1 MRNVKAQ
8 QYVRTNQFEIEAR
21 LDGLVEKFQVLDRD
35 DIAEVLQSRRSEL
48 SRFRNKWTPEFL
60 SLLLELSDRPA
71 EKTQVED
78 LDGVQQP
85 ATISPELTWEEILAD
100 DPLTDEDLWKN
111 VSFSPDSS
119 EDEAHIPST
128 SARKRKQSPQKR
140 HLHIEASSERPS
152 GILPVEVALLD
163 SVKQSQFWLR
173 ESEAS
178 ESTITD
184 SGRQV
189 ISEYQAISEVKHM
202 LQSLPTSLFASVGQN
217 IVVVGKFSIT
227 QVSPAEFDA
236 VLKTFARTGSWLR
249 QLKAYACQ
257 KTASPVSQT
266 FRNAIR
272 ERFTGF
278 YKELNGHEGFGTD
291 SGVDVLISLQQLSVQ
306 IEELTRP
313 LSWLYRTT
321 SQLSSSQRPFDYL
334 EITYSHTCNAQAL
347 GEERMFQGL
356 AEIFFQC
363 LRTYLKPLRLW
374 MEEGELQD
382 SDDGSFITKS
392 TEDIELA
399 RLWHDLYSIRL
410 DSNGRPLAPSF
421 FHPSGISI
429 LNAGKSIVFL
439 RRLGVNSSLESSA
452 EEPNLDFESVCGDR
466 DLWKLLPF
474 PEMLASSLDRWI
486 QSKCG
491 LASSILRQYL
501 FTECR
506 LEHHLESLAYIYLSR
521 DGALFQE
528 FADQIFQRLDSAK
541 LQWNDR
547 FLLTELAQR
556 VFASYIDSADIS
568 VKTGPMHRN
577 TRSLKALSHIDIE
590 VSLPWPILNIVQRSS
605 LEIYR
610 QVFRLLLQIY
620 RAKYLLRLENAMIRH
635 FGADKATVNL
645 KQRLTWFADNM
656 QTYILETVMTP
667 ALLRLRE
674 EISYSKEVDSLV
686 NAHRRFILS
695 IESQCLLTKN
705 LKPIYDSLISLLNF
719 AVQYSDFRARYLR
732 SRDDGSILDD
742 RSRRTRRK
750 ATELQEQ
757 KQEAEDHSDYS
768 DEETQS
774 TPETNDAL
782 YSNAKYEEQL
792 AETNQQFSQLCNF
805 AVAGLR
811 GVSRAGGEVCW
822 EMLSERLEWGLLPS

>member
-1 MRNVKAQ
+1 
-8 QYVRTNQFEIEAR
+8 
-21 LDGLVEKFQVLDRD
+21 VEG
-35 DIAEVLQSRRSEL
+35 
-48 SRFRNKWTPEFL
+48 
-60 SLLLELSDRPA
+60 
-71 EKTQVED
+71 

-85 ATISPELTWEEILAD
+85 ATISPELTWEEILAE
-100 DPLTDEDLWKN
+100 DPLTDEELWKD
-111 VSFSPDSS
+111 VSFAPGSS
-119 EDEAHIPST
+119 EDESHIVSSP
-128 SARKRKQSPQKR
+128 ARKRKQSPQKR

-173 ESEAS
+173 ESEDS
-178 ESTITD
+178 ESSITD
-184 SGRQV
+184 SGRQI

-202 LQSLPTSLFASVGQN
+202 LQSLPTSLFTSIGQK
-217 IVVVGKFSIT
+217 IVVVDKFSVT

-236 VLKTFARTGSWLR
+236 VLKTFATTGSWLR
-249 QLKAYACQ
+249 QLKEYAQQ

-266 FRNAIR
+266 FRNAIK
-272 ERFTGF
+272 EKFTCF
-278 YKELNGHEGFGTD
+278 YEEINGHEELGTE
-291 SGVDVLISLQQLSVQ
+291 SSVDLLISMQQLSVQ
-306 IEELTRP
+306 VEELTRP
-313 LSWLYRTT
+313 LSWLYRIT
-321 SQLSSSQRPFDYL
+321 SRLSSSQRPFDYL

-347 GEERMFQGL
+347 GEGRMFQDL
-356 AEIFFQC
+356 AETFFKC

-374 MEEGELQD
+374 MEEGKLQD

-392 TEDIELA
+392 TEDVELA

-410 DSNGRPLAPSF
+410 DSKGRPLAPSF
-421 FHPSGISI
+421 FHPAGISI

-439 RRLGVNSSLESSA
+439 RRLGVNSNLESSI
-452 EEPNLDFESVCGDR
+452 EEPNLDFQSVCSDR
-466 DLWKLLPF
+466 DLWNLLPF
-474 PEMLASSLDRWI
+474 PEMLANSLDRWI

-491 LASSILRQYL
+491 SATSILRQYIL
-501 FTECR
+501 TECR
-506 LEHHLESLAYIYLSR
+506 LEHHLESLAYVYLSR
-521 DGALFQE
+521 DGVLFQE
-528 FADQIFQRLDSAK
+528 FADQIFQKLDTAK

-556 VFASYIDSADIS
+556 IFASYIDSADIS
-568 VKTGPMHRN
+568 VKTGPIHRN
-577 TRSLKALSHIDIE
+577 RRSVEALSHINID

-605 LEIYR
+605 LDIYR
-610 QVFRLLLQIY
+610 KVFQLLLQIY

-656 QTYILETVMTP
+656 QTYVLETVMTP
-667 ALLRLRE
+667 ALLRLQE
-674 EISYSKEVDSLV
+674 EISHSKEVDALV
-686 NAHRRFILS
+686 DAHRRFILG
-695 IESQCLLTKN
+695 IESRCLLTKN
-705 LKPIYDSLISLLNF
+705 LKPIYDSLISLLSL

-732 SRDDGSILDD
+732 SCDDGSILDE

-750 ATELQEQ
+750 AAEVQ
-757 KQEAEDHSDYS
+757 KQRQEAEDHSDDS

-774 TPETNDAL
+774 APEADDAP
-782 YSNAKYEEQL
+782 YSKAKYEERL
-792 AETNQQFSQLCNF
+792 AETSQQFSQLCNF